1 MESDDPNNNH
11 DDTEQQQ
18 LQQDRR
24 RRRRSSL
31 LLDVKQKLHSHFMST
46 LALCSSVLTMFYLV
60 MSVFP
65 YSGFMVI
72 HLVDGVN
79 NENAGLYA
87 GVLTSSF
94 STLKINLCSTSVWR
108 QHAIPLS
115 GEALSLA
122 KLGLTILPILI

>member
-1 MESDDPNNNH
+1 MPKH
-11 DDTEQQQ
+11 P
-18 LQQDRR
+18 R
-24 RRRRSSL
+24 
-31 LLDVKQKLHSHFMST
+31 
-46 LALCSSVLTMFYLV
+46 LV

-94 STLKINLCSTSVWR
+94 STFKINLCLTLVCRPDATVGRRLNNVS
-108 QHAIPLS
+108 
-115 GEALSLA
+115 